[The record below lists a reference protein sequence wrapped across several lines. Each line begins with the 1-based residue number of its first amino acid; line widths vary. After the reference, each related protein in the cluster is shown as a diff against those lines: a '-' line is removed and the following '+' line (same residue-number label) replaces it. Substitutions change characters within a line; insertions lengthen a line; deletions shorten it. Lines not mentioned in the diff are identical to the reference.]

1 MQAQEAS
8 TFFFFKLWPW
18 IEANIKRIAIGV
30 SFAAAAAFLVSL
42 YFWEQNQKEIAAG
55 QALTQ
60 LIVATLPNV
69 SASEVSDSYLQI
81 ANEYPGTLAAQRA
94 LLQSA
99 TELFAASRY
108 ADAQTGFQKFLDAH
122 PDSQFSSQATLGV
135 AASLEAQGKTDLA
148 AGAYQRVINGLSD
161 SLAANNAKFALARIY
176 ESQGKIS
183 DACNFYEEVARANPN
198 NSLGSEAALRA
209 MELKTK
215 LPSTFNSLSSIIPST
230 SFNLSH

>member
-94 LLQSA
+94 LFSKKP
-99 TELFAASRY
+99 EASSPLPR
-108 ADAQTGFQKFLDAH
+108 AR
-122 PDSQFSSQATLGV
+122 SS
-135 AASLEAQGKTDLA
+135 
-148 AGAYQRVINGLSD
+148 
-161 SLAANNAKFALARIY
+161 
-176 ESQGKIS
+176 
-183 DACNFYEEVARANPN
+183 
-198 NSLGSEAALRA
+198 AALTPTRRRIGPA
-209 MELKTK
+209 
-215 LPSTFNSLSSIIPST
+215 PAVGSSKPGIGG
-230 SFNLSH
+230 